1 MIGFRKQVP
10 SVPWGF
16 EDEFV
21 RAGWRGVERAYGAST
36 ELLLKWIEL
45 IGREQLYQR
54 RSEYVESKAYEIAA
68 RRRRA

>member
-1 MIGFRKQVP
+1 MIELRKHVP

-36 ELLLKWIEL
+36 ELLIRWIPL
-45 IGREQLYQR
+45 SGREQLYQR
-54 RSEYVESKAYEIAA
+54 RAEYIAS
-68 RRRRA
+68 RASGVMGQRKGA